1 MKQINYLCQPVRG
14 VQAVDVGVV
23 SPEQRVTARGE
34 HDGREGVAAGQGAGG
49 VAQHQVAGPRP
60 LQHGQHLL
68 QPLPHP
74 EHLHPQGLLQ
84 NMAQHGP
91 TGLG

>member
-23 SPEQRVTARGE
+23 SSEQRITARGE
-34 HDGREGVAAGQGAGG
+34 HDGREGVAVGQAARG
-49 VAQHQVAGPRP
+49 VAEHQVAGARP

-68 QPLPHP
+68 HSLPQP
-74 EHLHPQGLLQ
+74 EHLHPQRLLQ
-84 NMAQHGP
+84 NVAQHGP